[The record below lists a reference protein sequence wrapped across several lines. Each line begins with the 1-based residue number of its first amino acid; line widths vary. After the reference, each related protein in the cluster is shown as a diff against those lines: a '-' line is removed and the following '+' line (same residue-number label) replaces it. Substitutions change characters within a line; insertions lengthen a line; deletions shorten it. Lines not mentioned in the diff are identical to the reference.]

1 MAQRTFAAG
10 DDAFAAFELDAYT
23 DVRLPPSQRLRLR
36 RTDAEWRRSRP
47 CRQQGNA
54 HLTVIEQVHCSI
66 SHSAELGV
74 KTVRDAS
81 GKPAHNGKEVRAWP
95 TGSLLGILSGASLLG
110 VSCGRTAQLV
120 RLRLRDTCYE
130 IRTGAFGRI

>member
-1 MAQRTFAAG
+1 VAQRTFAAG

-36 RTDAEWRRSRP
+36 RTDAERRRSRP
-47 CRQQGNA
+47 CGQQGNA
-54 HLTVIEQVHCSI
+54 HLTVIDQVHCSI

-95 TGSLLGILSGASLLG
+95 TGRLG
-110 VSCGRTAQLV
+110 VGYSPAHRCSASRAVALA
-120 RLRLRDTCYE
+120 RHLLRD
-130 IRTGAFGRI
+130 TGAFGRI